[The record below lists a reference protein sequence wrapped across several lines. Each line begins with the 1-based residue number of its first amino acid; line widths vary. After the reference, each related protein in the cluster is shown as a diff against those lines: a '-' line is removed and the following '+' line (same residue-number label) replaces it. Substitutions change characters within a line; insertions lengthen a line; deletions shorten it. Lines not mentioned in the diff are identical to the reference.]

1 MRGAKRGAKEE
12 KFVTLE
18 MTSESAAATLC
29 TEVLATKVDITCL
42 ISSHLQL
49 AGWDGGDELREE
61 IGPVNLVVRDVILDG
76 LCEVG
81 FELLVVVVSL
91 GVGVDE
97 GSPGALEEQL
107 QLGGKETWVRVVE
120 VADFEKLLLGEEVK
134 NAFFTAK
141 A

>member
-1 MRGAKRGAKEE
+1 MR
-12 KFVTLE
+12 
-18 MTSESAAATLC
+18 
-29 TEVLATKVDITCL
+29 
-42 ISSHLQL
+42 
-49 AGWDGGDELREE
+49 
-61 IGPVNLVVRDVILDG
+61 LVVGDVVLDG
-76 LCEVG
+76 LRKILSDG
-81 FELLVVVVSL
+81 FTSLVSVA
-91 GVGVDE
+91 VGVDE